1 MLDAVGQRWLG
12 SRRWVGAHC
21 GEPWCGLCCRHDRR
35 LPVAL
40 PFDGQLCTIRSTAL
54 LALETR
60 KAARGVFPMGAWCLA
75 TAPLARLRRA
85 DLLIVAME
93 PGPPRAVQGLH
104 RGGVLPD
111 RISIAT
117 TPFRD
122 ASFRSRASERVASLV
137 GPLEAAP
144 PGAPACV
151 AMGPFAGQSAGTEGQ
166 GRSCCCRL
174 RSVISGHPRC
184 RRHPVGCVTHSGFA
198 VALTAAFTV
207 TASVPGQAADGRKA
221 AACSRLCRGCRR
233 GHSDW
238 P

>member
-1 MLDAVGQRWLG
+1 MQLVSVGSGVAAGSVRTVASRGAVFVVVMTVGFPWLSPSMDSCAPSDPPPSWRWKPGRLHVV
-12 SRRWVGAHC
+12 SS
-21 GEPWCGLCCRHDRR
+21 PWGHGL
-35 LPVAL
+35 
-40 PFDGQLCTIRSTAL
+40 
-54 LALETR
+54 E
-60 KAARGVFPMGAWCLA
+60 